1 MTITG
6 IKKSFIIYG
15 FHNYN
20 IILTIRADKMEEY
33 INLFEKIIAKTSP
46 KVEYMD
52 IRMGLGDNT
61 SILMKDGNVDEINTG
76 MSLGARIRVLNN
88 GAWGFAY
95 TTDLSKLNDITQ
107 TALKLSTSLKG
118 DVKLSETEVIKDKV
132 EVDVKIPFKDITIE
146 EKKDIMKDAAD
157 AASIEK
163 VNSTTVSYAD
173 SEVNELFMNSEGSQ
187 IQVKTSRVRMA
198 LNASATDGEIIQ
210 FGHGSLG
217 GVKGFE
223 VIANADIEE
232 FGRSIAEKSVRLLD
246 AKPAP
251 SGQFPVIADSELTGV
266 LIHEALGHAVEG
278 DLILQNDSILKG
290 KLGQQI
296 ASDIVNIFDDA
307 SLRQGFGYY
316 PYDVEGVKTKP
327 NQLVKDGKLVSLL
340 NSRSTASK
348 LGMNSS
354 GNARSLISDQPIV
367 RMSNTYLEPGD
378 MEVEELFEDIDNGIY
393 LKGSRGGQVDTG
405 KGIFQFNAAEGYMI
419 ENGEITTPLRDVSL
433 SGNILET
440 LKNIDAIGN
449 DFKLSVGFCGKD
461 GQTAPVG
468 DGGPHTRILNAL
480 VGGMG

>member
-1 MTITG
+1 
-6 IKKSFIIYG
+6 
-15 FHNYN
+15 
-20 IILTIRADKMEEY
+20 MEEY
-33 INLFEKIIAKTSP
+33 INLFENIITKTSP

-52 IRMGLGDNT
+52 IRFGISDNT

-95 TTDLSKLNDITQ
+95 TTDLSKINEITE
-107 TALKLSTSLKG
+107 TALKISNSLKG
-118 DVKLSETEVIKDKV
+118 DVKLSESEIIKDKV
-132 EVDVKIPFKDITIE
+132 EVDVKIPLNDVSIE
-146 EKKDIMKDAAD
+146 EKKDIMKDAND
-157 AASIEK
+157 AATIDK

-173 SEVNELFMNSEGSQ
+173 GKINELFMNSEGSE
-187 IQVKTSRVRMA
+187 IEINRSRVRMA

-210 FGHGSLG
+210 FGHGSFG

-223 VIANADIEE
+223 IIADEDIEE
-232 FGRSIAEKSVRLLD
+232 FGRNIGEKAVRLLD

-251 SGQFPVIADSELTGV
+251 SGQFPVIADPELTGV

-278 DLILQNDSILKG
+278 DIILQNDSILKDKIG
-290 KLGQQI
+290 TKI

-307 SLRQGFGYY
+307 SLKEGFGYY

-327 NQLVKDGKLVSLL
+327 NQLVKDGKLISLL
-340 NSRSTASK
+340 NSRETSSK
-348 LGMNSS
+348 LGMASS
-354 GNARSLISDQPIV
+354 GNARSIISDQPIV
-367 RMSNTYLEPGD
+367 RMSNTYLQPGD
-378 MEVEELFEDIDNGIY
+378 KDVEELFEDIDNGIY

-405 KGIFQFNAAEGYMI
+405 KGIFQFNAAEGYII
-419 ENGEITTPLRDVSL
+419 ENSEITTPIRDVSL

-440 LKNIDAIGN
+440 LKNIDAIAN

-461 GQTAPVG
+461 GQTAPVS
-468 DGGPHTRILNAL
+468 DGGPHTRILNAI

>member
-1 MTITG
+1 
-6 IKKSFIIYG
+6 
-15 FHNYN
+15 
-20 IILTIRADKMEEY
+20 MEEY
-33 INLFEKIIAKTSP
+33 INLFEKIIEKTIP
-46 KVEYMD
+46 KVDYIDVRAGMS
-52 IRMGLGDNT
+52 DNT

-76 MSLGARIRVLNN
+76 MSLGARIRVLKN

-95 TTDLSKLNDITQ
+95 TTDLSKLNEITD
-107 TALKLSTSLKG
+107 TAIQLSNSLTG
-118 DVKLSETEVIKDKV
+118 DVELSESEIIKDKV
-132 EVDVKIPFKDITIE
+132 EVDVKIPFKDVSIE
-146 EKKDIMKDAAD
+146 EKKEIID
-157 AASIEK
+157 K
-163 VNSTTVSYAD
+163 VNSTTAGYSD
-173 SEVNELFMNSEGSQ
+173 GEVNELFMNSEGSE
-187 IQVKTSRVRMA
+187 ILTKTSKVRMA

-210 FGHGSLG
+210 FGHDSLG

-223 VIANADIEE
+223 VIADADIEK
-232 FGRSIAEKSVRLLD
+232 FGREIGEKAVRLLD
-246 AKPAP
+246 AEPAP
-251 SGQFPVIADSELTGV
+251 SGQFTTIADPVLTGV

-290 KLGQQI
+290 KVGEKI

-307 SLRQGFGYY
+307 SKKDGFGYY

-327 NQLVKDGKLVSLL
+327 NQLVKDGKLISLL
-340 NSRSTASK
+340 NSRETASK
-348 LGMNSS
+348 LGMKSS
-354 GNARSLISDQPIV
+354 GNARSIIADKPIV
-367 RMSNTYLEPGD
+367 RMSNTYLQPGD
-378 MEVEELFEDIDNGIY
+378 NTFDELIEDIPDGIY

-405 KGIFQFNAAEGYMI
+405 KGIFQFNAAEGYLI
-419 ENGEITTPLRDVSL
+419 KNGEISTPVRDVSL

>member
-1 MTITG
+1 MRDI
-6 IKKSFIIYG
+6 
-15 FHNYN
+15 
-20 IILTIRADKMEEY
+20 MEEY
-33 INLFEKIIAKTSP
+33 IDLFEKIIAKTIPQVDYIDVRAGMSN
-46 KVEYMD
+46 
-52 IRMGLGDNT
+52 NT
-61 SILMKDGNVDEINTG
+61 SILMKDGDVDEINTG
-76 MSLGARIRVLNN
+76 ISLGARIRVLNN

-95 TTDLSKLNDITQ
+95 TTDLSKIDEITE
-107 TALKLSTSLKG
+107 TALKLSKSLKG
-118 DVKLSETEVIKDKV
+118 DVKLSETEIIKDKI
-132 EVDVKIPFKDITIE
+132 EVDVKIPFKDVSIE
-146 EKKDIMKDAAD
+146 EKKDIMKEANDAATID
-157 AASIEK
+157 K
-163 VNSTTVSYAD
+163 VNSTTASYSD
-173 SEVNELFMNSEGSQ
+173 SEVNELFMNSEGSE
-187 IQVKTSRVRMA
+187 IQVKTDRVRMA

-223 VIANADIEE
+223 VISEVDIEE
-232 FGRSIAEKSVRLLD
+232 FGRNIGEKAVRLLD

-251 SGQFPVIADSELTGV
+251 SGQFPVIADPELTGV
-266 LIHEALGHAVEG
+266 LIHEALGHATEG

-290 KLGQQI
+290 KIGEKI

-307 SLRQGFGYY
+307 SRKDGFGYY

-327 NQLVKDGKLVSLL
+327 NQLVKNGELISLL
-340 NSRSTASK
+340 NSRETASK
-348 LGMNSS
+348 LGMESS
-354 GNARSLISDQPIV
+354 GNARSIIADQPIV
-367 RMSNTYLEPGD
+367 RMSNTYLQPGD
-378 MEVEELFEDIDNGIY
+378 NTFEELIEDLPNGMY

-405 KGIFQFNAAEGYMI
+405 KGIFQFNAAEGYLI

>member
-1 MTITG
+1 
-6 IKKSFIIYG
+6 
-15 FHNYN
+15 
-20 IILTIRADKMEEY
+20 MEEY
-33 INLFEKIIAKTSP
+33 ISLFEKVIEDTSP
-46 KVEYMD
+46 KVDYID
-52 IRMGLGDNT
+52 IRSGISDNT

-95 TTDLSKLNDITQ
+95 TTDLSKLNDITE
-107 TALKLSTSLKG
+107 TAIKLSSSLKG
-118 DVKLSETEVIKDKV
+118 DVKLSESEVIKDKTA
-132 EVDVKIPFKDITIE
+132 VDVKIPFKDVSID
-146 EKKDIMKDAAD
+146 EKKEMMKEASDAATID
-157 AASIEK
+157 K
-163 VNSTTVSYAD
+163 VNSTTAGYSD
-173 SEVNELFMNSEGSQ
+173 SEINELFMNSEGSQ
-187 IQVKTSRVRMA
+187 IQVKTSRIRMA

-223 VIANADIEE
+223 AVAERDLEE
-232 FGRSIAEKSVRLLD
+232 FGRSIGEKAVRLLD

-251 SGQFPVIADSELTGV
+251 SGQFTVVADPELTGV
-266 LIHEALGHAVEG
+266 LIHEALGHATEG

-290 KLGQQI
+290 RIGEQI

-307 SLRQGFGYY
+307 SRKDGFGYY

-327 NQLVKDGKLVSLL
+327 NQLVKDGKLISLL
-340 NSRSTASK
+340 NSRETSSQ
-348 LGMNSS
+348 LGMKSS
-354 GNARSLISDQPIV
+354 GNARSIISEKPIV
-367 RMSNTYLEPGD
+367 RMSNTYLQPGD
-378 MEVEELFEDIDNGIY
+378 NTFEELIEDIHDGIY

-405 KGIFQFNAAEGYMI
+405 KGIFQFNAAEGYLI
-419 ENGEITTPLRDVSL
+419 ENGELKTPLRDVSL

-449 DFKLSVGFCGKD
+449 DFKLSVGFCGKG

>member
-1 MTITG
+1 
-6 IKKSFIIYG
+6 
-15 FHNYN
+15 
-20 IILTIRADKMEEY
+20 MEEY
-33 INLFEKIIAKTSP
+33 IDLFENIIAKTRQ
-46 KVEYMD
+46 KVDYMD
-52 IRMGLGDNT
+52 IRFGMGDNT

-76 MSLGARIRVLNN
+76 MSVGARIRVLNN

-95 TTDLSKLNDITQ
+95 TTDLSKIDEITE
-107 TALKLSTSLKG
+107 TALKLSKSLKG
-118 DVKLSETEVIKDKV
+118 DVKLSESEIIKDNI
-132 EVDVKIPFKDITIE
+132 EVDVKIPFKDISIE
-146 EKKDIMKDAAD
+146 EKKDIMKEANDAATID
-157 AASIEK
+157 K
-163 VNSTTVSYAD
+163 VNSTTVSYSD
-173 SEVNELFMNSEGSQ
+173 SEVNELFMNSEGSE
-187 IQVKTSRVRMA
+187 IQVKTDRVRMA

-223 VIANADIEE
+223 VISEVDIEE
-232 FGRSIAEKSVRLLD
+232 FGRNIGEKAVRLLD

-251 SGQFPVIADSELTGV
+251 SGQFPVIADPELTGV
-266 LIHEALGHAVEG
+266 LIHEALGHATEG

-290 KLGQQI
+290 KIGEKI

-307 SLRQGFGYY
+307 SRKDGFGYY

-327 NQLVKDGKLVSLL
+327 NQLVKNGELISLL
-340 NSRSTASK
+340 NSRETASK
-348 LGMNSS
+348 LGMESS
-354 GNARSLISDQPIV
+354 GNARSIIADQPIV
-367 RMSNTYLEPGD
+367 RMSNTYLQPGD
-378 MEVEELFEDIDNGIY
+378 NTFEELIEDLPNGMY

-405 KGIFQFNAAEGYMI
+405 KGIFQFNAAEGYLI

>member
-1 MTITG
+1 
-6 IKKSFIIYG
+6 
-15 FHNYN
+15 
-20 IILTIRADKMEEY
+20 MEEY
-33 INLFEKIIAKTSP
+33 IDLFENIIAKTRQ
-46 KVEYMD
+46 KVDYID
-52 IRMGLGDNT
+52 IRFGMGENT

-76 MSLGARIRVLNN
+76 MSLATRVRVLNN

-95 TTDLSKLNDITQ
+95 TSDLSKIDEITE
-107 TALKLSTSLKG
+107 TALKLSDSLKG
-118 DVKLSETEVIKDKV
+118 DVKLSESEIIKDKV
-132 EVDVKIPFKDITIE
+132 EVDVKIPFKDVSIE
-146 EKKDIMKDAAD
+146 EKKDIMKDAND
-157 AASIEK
+157 AATIEK

-173 SEVNELFMNSEGSQ
+173 SEVNELFMNSEGSE
-187 IQVKTSRVRMA
+187 IQVKTDRVRMA

-223 VIANADIEE
+223 LISEADIEE
-232 FGRSIAEKSVRLLD
+232 FGRNIGEKAVRLLD

-251 SGQFPVIADSELTGV
+251 SGQFPVIADPELTGV
-266 LIHEALGHAVEG
+266 LIHEALGHATEG

-290 KLGQQI
+290 KIGEKI

-307 SLRQGFGYY
+307 SRKDGFGYY

-327 NQLVKDGKLVSLL
+327 NQLVKNGELISLL
-340 NSRSTASK
+340 NSRETASK
-348 LGMNSS
+348 LGMKSS
-354 GNARSLISDQPIV
+354 GNARSIIADQPIV
-367 RMSNTYLEPGD
+367 RMSNTYLQPGD
-378 MEVEELFEDIDNGIY
+378 NTFEELLEDIPNGMY

-405 KGIFQFNAAEGYMI
+405 KGIFQFNAAEGYLI
-419 ENGEITTPLRDVSL
+419 EDGEITTPLRDVSL

>member
-1 MTITG
+1 
-6 IKKSFIIYG
+6 
-15 FHNYN
+15 
-20 IILTIRADKMEEY
+20 MEEY
-33 INLFEKIIAKTSP
+33 INLFENIIAKTSP

-52 IRMGLGDNT
+52 IRLGMGENT

-95 TTDLSKLNDITQ
+95 TTDLSKINEITE
-107 TALKLSTSLKG
+107 TALKFSNSLKG
-118 DVKLSETEVIKDKV
+118 DVKLSESEIIKDKV
-132 EVDVKIPFKDITIE
+132 AVDVKIPFKDITIE
-146 EKKDIMKDAAD
+146 EKKDIMKEANDAAT
-157 AASIEK
+157 IEK
-163 VNSTTVSYAD
+163 VNSTTVGYVD
-173 SEVNELFMNSEGSQ
+173 SEKDELFMNSEGSE

-198 LNASATDGEIIQ
+198 LNASATNGEIIQ

-223 VIANADIEE
+223 IISESDIEK
-232 FGRSIAEKSVRLLD
+232 FGREIGEKAVRLLD

-251 SGQFPVIADSELTGV
+251 SGKFPVIADSDLTGV
-266 LIHEALGHAVEG
+266 LIHEALGHAVEA
-278 DLILQNDSILKG
+278 DLILQNDSILKNKIG
-290 KLGQQI
+290 EQI

-307 SLRQGFGYY
+307 SRKDGFGYY

-327 NQLVKDGKLVSLL
+327 NQLVKDGKLISLL
-340 NSRSTASK
+340 NSRETASK
-348 LGMNSS
+348 LGMKSS
-354 GNARSLISDQPIV
+354 GNARSIIADQPIV
-367 RMSNTYLEPGD
+367 RMSNTYLQPGD
-378 MEVEELFEDIDNGIY
+378 NTFDELIEDISDGIY

-405 KGIFQFNAAEGYMI
+405 KGIFQFNAAEGYLI
-419 ENGEITTPLRDVSL
+419 KDGEISTALRDVSL

-440 LKNIDAIGN
+440 LKNIDALGN
-449 DFKLSVGFCGKD
+449 DFKLSVGFCGKS

>member
-1 MTITG
+1 
-6 IKKSFIIYG
+6 
-15 FHNYN
+15 
-20 IILTIRADKMEEY
+20 MEEY
-33 INLFEKIIAKTSP
+33 IDLFEKIITKTSP
-46 KVEYMD
+46 QVDYMD
-52 IRMGLGDNT
+52 IRLGLGDNT

-76 MSLGARIRVLNN
+76 MSLAARVRVLNN

-95 TTDLSKLNDITQ
+95 TTDLSKVDEITQ
-107 TALKLSTSLKG
+107 TALKLSDSLKG
-118 DVKLSETEVIKDKV
+118 DVKLSEAEIIKDKV
-132 EVDVKIPFKDITIE
+132 EIDVKIPFKDISIE
-146 EKKDIMKDAAD
+146 DKKDILKEASDAAT
-157 AASIEK
+157 IEK
-163 VNSTTVSYAD
+163 VNSTTIGYSD
-173 SEVNELFMNSEGSQ
+173 SEVNELFMNSEGSE
-187 IQVKTSRVRMA
+187 IQVKTSRCRMA

-217 GVKGFE
+217 GVRGFE
-223 VIANADIEE
+223 IIAEADIEE
-232 FGRSIAEKSVRLLD
+232 FGRNIGKKAVRLLN

-251 SGQFPVIADSELTGV
+251 SGRFPVIADPELTGV

-278 DLILQNDSILKG
+278 DLILQNDSILKD
-290 KLGQQI
+290 KLGTQI

-316 PYDVEGVKTKP
+316 PYDVEGIKTKP

-340 NSRSTASK
+340 NSRETSSK
-348 LGMNSS
+348 LGMQSS
-354 GNARSLISDQPIV
+354 GNARSIIADQPIV
-367 RMSNTYLEPGD
+367 RMSNTYLQPGD
-378 MEVEELFEDIDNGIY
+378 NTFNELLEDIPDGIY

-405 KGIFQFNAAEGYMI
+405 KGIFQFNAAEGYLI
-419 ENGEITTPLRDVSL
+419 KNGELSTPLIDVSL

-468 DGGPHTRILNAL
+468 DGGPHTRILNSL

>member
-1 MTITG
+1 
-6 IKKSFIIYG
+6 
-15 FHNYN
+15 
-20 IILTIRADKMEEY
+20 MEEY
-33 INLFEKIIAKTSP
+33 IDLFENIIAKTRQ
-46 KVEYMD
+46 KVDYMD
-52 IRMGLGDNT
+52 IRFGMGDNT

-95 TTDLSKLNDITQ
+95 TTDLSKIDEITE
-107 TALKLSTSLKG
+107 TALKLSKSLKG
-118 DVKLSETEVIKDKV
+118 DVKLSESEIIKDNI
-132 EVDVKIPFKDITIE
+132 EVDVKIPFKDISIE
-146 EKKDIMKDAAD
+146 EKKDIMKEANDAATID
-157 AASIEK
+157 K
-163 VNSTTVSYAD
+163 VNSTTVSYSD
-173 SEVNELFMNSEGSQ
+173 SEVNELFMNSEGSE
-187 IQVKTSRVRMA
+187 IQVKTDRVRMA

-223 VIANADIEE
+223 VISEVDIEE
-232 FGRSIAEKSVRLLD
+232 FGRNIGEKAVRLLD

-251 SGQFPVIADSELTGV
+251 SGQFPVIADPELTGV
-266 LIHEALGHAVEG
+266 LIHEALGHATEG

-290 KLGQQI
+290 KIGEKI
-296 ASDIVNIFDDA
+296 ASNIVNIFDDA
-307 SLRQGFGYY
+307 SRKDGFGYY

-327 NQLVKDGKLVSLL
+327 NQLVKNGELISLL
-340 NSRSTASK
+340 NSRETASK
-348 LGMNSS
+348 LGMESS
-354 GNARSLISDQPIV
+354 GNARSIIADQPIV
-367 RMSNTYLEPGD
+367 RMSNTYLQPGD
-378 MEVEELFEDIDNGIY
+378 NTFEELIEDLPNGMY

-405 KGIFQFNAAEGYMI
+405 KGIFQFNAAEGYLI

>member
-1 MTITG
+1 MEEHISLFENI
-6 IKKSFIIYG
+6 IKKTIPKVDYID
-15 FHNYN
+15 
-20 IILTIRADKMEEY
+20 IRAGM
-33 INLFEKIIAKTSP
+33 S
-46 KVEYMD
+46 
-52 IRMGLGDNT
+52 DNT

-76 MSLGARIRVLNN
+76 ISLGARIRVLKN

-95 TTDLSKLNDITQ
+95 TTDLSNLNEITD
-107 TALKLSTSLKG
+107 TAIQLSNSLTG
-118 DVKLSETEVIKDKV
+118 DVELSESDVIKDKV
-132 EVDVKIPFKDITIE
+132 EVDVKIPFKDISIE
-146 EKKDIMKDAAD
+146 EKKEILKQANDAATID
-157 AASIEK
+157 K
-163 VNSTTVSYAD
+163 VNSTTVGYSD
-173 SEVNELFMNSEGSQ
+173 SEINELFMNSEGSE
-187 IQVKTSRVRMA
+187 IQTKTSKVRMA

-223 VIANADIEE
+223 AVADEDIDK
-232 FGRSIAEKSVRLLD
+232 FGREIGEKAVRLLD

-251 SGQFPVIADSELTGV
+251 SGKFPVIADPLLTGV

-290 KLGQQI
+290 KLGEMI

-307 SLRQGFGYY
+307 SKKDGFGYY

-327 NQLVKDGKLVSLL
+327 NQLVKDGKLISLL
-340 NSRSTASK
+340 NSRETASK
-348 LGMNSS
+348 LGMPSS
-354 GNARSLISDQPIV
+354 GNARSIIADKPIV
-367 RMSNTYLEPGD
+367 RMSNTYLQPGD
-378 MEVEELFEDIDNGIY
+378 NTFDELIEDIPDGIY

-405 KGIFQFNAAEGYMI
+405 KGIFQFNAGEGYLI
-419 ENGEITTPLRDVSL
+419 KNGEITTPIRDVSL

-449 DFKLSVGFCGKD
+449 DFELSVGFCGKD

>member
-1 MTITG
+1 
-6 IKKSFIIYG
+6 
-15 FHNYN
+15 
-20 IILTIRADKMEEY
+20 MEEY
-33 INLFEKIIAKTSP
+33 IDLFEKVIEKTNP
-46 KVEYMD
+46 QVDYMD
-52 IRMGLGDNT
+52 IRSGMGENT
-61 SILMKDGNVDEINTG
+61 SIIMKDGDVDEINTG

-95 TTDLSKLNDITQ
+95 TTDLSKISDITE
-107 TALKLSTSLKG
+107 TAIKLSASLKG
-118 DVKLSETEVIKDKV
+118 DVKLSESEIIKDKTSV
-132 EVDVKIPFKDITIE
+132 EVKIPFKDISIE
-146 EKKDIMKDAAD
+146 EKKEIMKEACD
-157 AASIEK
+157 AASIDK
-163 VNSTTVSYAD
+163 VNSTTAMYAD
-173 SEVNELFMNSEGSQ
+173 SEVNELFMNSEGSE

-223 VIANADIEE
+223 VIADSDIEE
-232 FGRSIAEKSVRLLD
+232 FARNIGEKAVRLLD

-251 SGQFPVIADSELTGV
+251 SGKFPVIADPELTGV

-278 DLILQNDSILKG
+278 DLILQNDSILKDKVG
-290 KLGQQI
+290 EMI

-307 SLRQGFGYY
+307 SLKEGFGYY
-316 PYDVEGVKTKP
+316 PYDVEGVKTRP

-340 NSRSTASK
+340 NSRETASQ
-348 LGMNSS
+348 LGMKSS
-354 GNARSLISDQPIV
+354 GNARSIIADKPIV
-367 RMSNTYLEPGD
+367 RMSNTYLQPGD
-378 MEVEELFEDIDNGIY
+378 NTFEELLEDIPDGIY

-405 KGIFQFNAAEGYMI
+405 KGIFQFNAAEGYLI
-419 ENGEITTPLRDVSL
+419 KNGELETPLRDVSL

-440 LKNIDAIGN
+440 LKNIDATGN